1 MRSRKRKWKFWR
13 ATGQSNLADRMEDQT
28 FCAFI
33 AAILWYAKFDCPM
46 TRQNFSALA
55 NAHDCKMGLEQK
67 VGSEQIGL
75 Q

>member
-1 MRSRKRKWKFWR
+1 
-13 ATGQSNLADRMEDQT
+13 MEDQT

-33 AAILWYAKFDCPM
+33 AAILWYPKFDCPM